1 MAKFQSKN
9 TPKKG
14 VGAEIRQALMTGVSY
29 MLPLVIAGA
38 VIMGAA
44 RIGASFFGVVDI
56 WDAAYAASDS
66 ALLRLLHSFDVIG
79 GLGLFLML
87 PVVAGYIAYG
97 IASKPGLGPGLIA
110 GLLAQNLG
118 TGFLGALFAGLFAG
132 YLVRWMATTIKLP
145 KAAASVLPI
154 FIIPFGATLITCLFI
169 LYVVGDPLIALN
181 RSLETWLTD
190 MSGTNKVVLA
200 AVVGGMVA
208 FDLGGPVNKAAVTT
222 ALALLASGIYDP
234 NTAAQLA
241 IIVPPIGLGLASVIW
256 RSAFPPSLHEAGK
269 ASIVMGLVGVS
280 EGAIPF
286 VLARPKLIVVNV
298 IGTATASATAVGLG
312 AVNKAPISGF
322 YGWLAVDSWP
332 IYVFSIALGSTII
345 ATCALA
351 LMKMEQRGQDGQ
363 N

>member
-1 MAKFQSKN
+1 MAKFQSK
-9 TPKKG
+9 TAKKRG
-14 VGAEIRQALMTGVSY
+14 IGTEIRQALMTGVSY

-56 WDAAYAASDS
+56 WDAAYAASDN
-66 ALLRLLHSFDVIG
+66 AWLRLFHNFDVIG
-79 GLGLFLML
+79 SLGLYLML
-87 PVVAGYIAYG
+87 PVVAGYISYG

-118 TGFLGALFAGLFAG
+118 TGFLGALAAGLFAG
-132 YLVRWMATTIKLP
+132 YLVRWMTRHIKLP

-169 LYVVGDPLIALN
+169 LYVIGDPLAAMN
-181 RSLETWLTD
+181 RGLEAWLTN
-190 MSGTNKVVLA
+190 MSGSNKVVLA

-222 ALALLASGIYDP
+222 SLALLASGIYDP

-241 IIVPPIGLGLASVIW
+241 IIVPPIGLGLAAVIW
-256 RSAFPPSLHEAGK
+256 RNVFPPSLHEAGK

-286 VLARPKLIVVNV
+286 VLARPKLIIVNV
-298 IGTATASATAVGLG
+298 VGTAIASATAVGLG

-322 YGWLAVDSWP
+322 YGWLAVENWP
-332 IYVFSIALGSTII
+332 IYVFSIALGSGII
-345 ATCALA
+345 ALSAVS
-351 LMKMEQRGQDGQ
+351 LMKLEQRKQDKQG
-363 N
+363 

>member
-1 MAKFQSKN
+1 MAKFKSKK

-14 VGAEIRQALMTGVSY
+14 IGSEIRQALMTGVSY

-38 VIMGAA
+38 VIMGVA

-66 ALLRLLHSFDVIG
+66 AVLRLFHSFDVIG

-87 PVVAGYIAYG
+87 PVVAGYISYG
-97 IASKPGLGPGLIA
+97 IANKPGLGPGLIA

-132 YLVRWMATTIKLP
+132 YLVRWMATRIKLP

-169 LYVVGDPLIALN
+169 LYVVGDPLVALN
-181 RSLETWLTD
+181 RGLETWLTN

-234 NTAAQLA
+234 NTAAQIA
-241 IIVPPIGLGLASVIW
+241 IIIPPIGLGLAAVIW

-286 VLARPKLIVVNV
+286 VLARPKLIAVNV
-298 IGTATASATAVGLG
+298 IGTAIASATAVGLG

-322 YGWLAVDSWP
+322 YGWLAVEGWP
-332 IYVFSIALGSTII
+332 IYVFSIVLGSGII
-345 ATCALA
+345 AFSTLA
-351 LMKMEQRGQDGQ
+351 LMRLELRKQEGKD
-363 N
+363 